1 MESRRGMDGLDVPSL
16 AALTI
21 ATSSASPGT
30 GPWSSSGFVEEDED
44 AAGLSWEEEKGLLL
58 IPKLE
63 PADDNMD
70 MLELSPMSD
79 QKEIIIPEALSS
91 SSITLAK
98 VKRPRGRPRKHAELT
113 PELMA
118 KVRGRRSKTGCI
130 TCRKRKKKCD
140 ETKPGCRL
148 A

>member
-1 MESRRGMDGLDVPSL
+1 MDGSDVSSL
-16 AALTI
+16 ATLTI
-21 ATSSASPGT
+21 TTLATSPGT

-44 AAGLSWEEEKGLLL
+44 TAGLSWDEEKGLLL

-63 PADDNMD
+63 PTDDDMD
-70 MLELSPMSD
+70 MPELSPMSD

-91 SSITLAK
+91 SSITPAK
-98 VKRPRGRPRKHAELT
+98 VKRSRGRPRKHAELA

-118 KVRGRRSKTGCI
+118 KMGGRRSKTGCI